1 MFQFD
6 YLAGQPLFYLF
17 IAFSALLAYGYFWGK
32 KKNHRIFVAAFN
44 DLVEVVQ
51 PADQTFTN
59 IGGLIGY
66 HADLVN
72 KKGEIVEK
80 VEATIT
86 FLSRHSWLWLPI
98 SKLIWKNDR
107 LFVTINLRKPPFG
120 EGHLI
125 ESGYARFRGPK
136 IANADRL
143 KKETIQ
149 WGGGNFQLYYQNM
162 QTRENLAA
170 LVSDNPDPGAVRHIA
185 LVPELNRCFIFMI
198 PRVGEVARSFAP
210 IYRWLPSVLKKN
222 KEK

>member
-1 MFQFD
+1 MFEFD

-32 KKNHRIFVAAFN
+32 KKNHRIFLSAFN
-44 DLVEVVQ
+44 DLVEVVR

-72 KKGEIVEK
+72 KKGEPVEK

-98 SKLIWKNDR
+98 SKLIWKYDR
-107 LFVTINLRKPPFG
+107 LFITIHLKKAPIG

-125 ESGYARFRGPK
+125 EAGYARFRGPK
-136 IANADRL
+136 ITNSDRL
-143 KKETIQ
+143 KQETIQ
-149 WGGGNFQLYYQNM
+149 WGRENFLLYYQNAHVK
-162 QTRENLAA
+162 EKLAA
-170 LVSDNPDPGAVRHIA
+170 LVSDNPDPGVVRHIA

-198 PRVGEVARSFAP
+198 PRVGEVARSLSP
-210 IYRWLPSVLKKN
+210 IYRWIPSILKQS